1 VANSTVAVSNKKSN
15 APTMKLPPYNT
26 FPIIS
31 GDKISLRE
39 IITADLEDLIE
50 ISFYDSIQATTFQQA
65 TEMQDKINKDY
76 IEGNSIHWGIANNL
90 TNKIIGT
97 CGYYRGLDQGTGELG
112 CVLLPQYR
120 GQGFMTSAMLL
131 AIDFGINSVGL
142 KRVWAI
148 TTKQNEKAIKLLK
161 NLNFIKI
168 ADLDDNEIEYELKQ
182 NTIFVKNYSF
192 KTSKLN

>member
-1 VANSTVAVSNKKSN
+1 VKNTITDK
-15 APTMKLPPYNT
+15 MRLPPYDI

-31 GDKISLRE
+31 GNRISLRQ
-39 IITADLEDLIE
+39 IMTSDIEDLIK
-50 ISFYDSIQATTFQQA
+50 ISFYDAIQATTLQQA
-65 TEMQDKINKDY
+65 AEMQDKINKDY
-76 IEGNSIHWGIANNL
+76 IEGNSIHWGIADNL

-131 AIDFGINSVGL
+131 AIDFGINTIGL

-148 TTKQNEKAIKLLK
+148 TTKQNEKAIKLLEQ
-161 NLNFIKI
+161 LNFTKI
-168 ADLDDNEIEYELKQ
+168 ADLDDNEIEYELR
-182 NTIFVKNYSF
+182 
-192 KTSKLN
+192 